1 MVEDLSDRTLKFA
14 IEVTRMVRSSPKDYS
29 IAIILNQ
36 LLRSATSIGANFE
49 EAQNASSR
57 DDFIYKIS
65 LSLREARETR
75 FWLRVITG
83 SGVISNLKLAAL
95 LNESE
100 ELMKIL
106 TTIAKKSKLNRKQF
120 S

>member
-1 MVEDLSDRTLKFA
+1 MVEDLSARTLKFA
-14 IEVTRMVRSSPKDYS
+14 IEITRMVRSSPKDYS

-57 DDFIYKIS
+57 DDFIYKVS

-75 FWLRVITG
+75 YWLRVVIG
-83 SGVISNLKLAAL
+83 SRIISNSRPHPL

-106 TTIAKKSKLNRKQF
+106 FTIVKKSKLNKK
-120 S
+120 